1 MAYRTLN
8 CDLGPIQYFSESIK
22 SKYGFLAGDNSLP
35 AGDSGISKGNLELP
49 MSDEKCTVWA
59 IAKGISK
66 ATKGLCRIFWR
77 LQSVI

>member
-1 MAYRTLN
+1 M
-8 CDLGPIQYFSESIK
+8 
-22 SKYGFLAGDNSLP
+22 YGFPAGDNSLP
-35 AGDSGISKGNLELP
+35 TGDFGISKGNLELP